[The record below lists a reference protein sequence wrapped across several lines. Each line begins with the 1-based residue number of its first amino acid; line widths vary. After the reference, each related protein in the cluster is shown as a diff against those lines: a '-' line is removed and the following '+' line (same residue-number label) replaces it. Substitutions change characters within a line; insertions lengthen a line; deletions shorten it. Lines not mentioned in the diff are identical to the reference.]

1 MREYQR
7 SNTLSLSLS
16 LSPTP
21 FPPGTHKQDKDAE
34 VSALTQRVAETS
46 EIQQKVLEKEAEV
59 SV

>member
-7 SNTLSLSLS
+7 SNTPLSLSLS
-16 LSPTP
+16 LPTP